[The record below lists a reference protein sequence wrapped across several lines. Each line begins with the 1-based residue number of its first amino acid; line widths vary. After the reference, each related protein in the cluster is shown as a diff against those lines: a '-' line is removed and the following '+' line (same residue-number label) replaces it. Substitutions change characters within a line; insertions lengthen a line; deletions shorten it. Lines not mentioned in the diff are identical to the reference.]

1 MTKYMA
7 LAIVMLGAAAF
18 SHKAA
23 AHHSF
28 AMFEGEKTITL
39 EGTVKD
45 FQWANPHIWI
55 DILVDTPSGTPELW
69 GMEGGATNTM
79 GRFGWKRTSLKP
91 GDKITAIVRP
101 MKDGSHA
108 GSIRKITT
116 ASGEVLIRD
125 TEGARPDGYAVPGQ

>member
-1 MTKYMA
+1 VEGTIMKIMA
-7 LAIVMLGAAAF
+7 MAISICGAAVAWPA
-18 SHKAA
+18 S

-39 EGTVKD
+39 EGTV
-45 FQWANPHIWI
+45 
-55 DILVDTPSGTPELW
+55 DIMVDSPSGTPEVW

-79 GRFGWKRTSLKP
+79 ARFGWKRNSLKP
-91 GDKITAIVRP
+91 GDKITAVVRP

-116 ASGEVLIRD
+116 EAGLVLIRD
-125 TEGARPDGYAVPGQ
+125 TEGARPDGIEAPTE

>member
-1 MTKYMA
+1 MKIMA
-7 LAIVMLGAAAF
+7 MAISICGAAVAWPA
-18 SHKAA
+18 S

-39 EGTVKD
+39 EGTV
-45 FQWANPHIWI
+45 
-55 DILVDTPSGTPELW
+55 DIMVDSPSGTPEVW

-79 GRFGWKRTSLKP
+79 ARFGWKRNSLKP
-91 GDKITAIVRP
+91 GDKITAVVRP

-116 ASGEVLIRD
+116 EAGLVLIRD
-125 TEGARPDGYAVPGQ
+125 TEGARPDGIEAPTE

>member
-1 MTKYMA
+1 MKIMA
-7 LAIVMLGAAAF
+7 MAISICGAAVAWPA
-18 SHKAA
+18 S

-45 FQWANPHIWI
+45 YQWANPHIWI
-55 DILVDTPSGTPELW
+55 DIMVDSPSGTPEVW

-79 GRFGWKRTSLKP
+79 ARFGWKRNSLKP
-91 GDKITAIVRP
+91 GDKITAVVRP

-116 ASGEVLIRD
+116 EAGLVLIRD
-125 TEGARPDGYAVPGQ
+125 TEGARPDGIEAPTE